1 MACWA
6 ARWRHDKRGRG
17 PGSGDGVSETR
28 ATIVFIIATVAIG
41 VLAAVLPWLGVSS
54 YARTLIYYVAYYL
67 ALGQAW
73 NLMSGLT
80 GYVSFAH
87 GALAGIGS
95 YAAVIALNGNWPMA
109 GALAI
114 AVVAAVLASLVI
126 GATSLRLRGTAFT
139 FATLFFQELVLLILR
154 KLPFAGG
161 PGGLVLVEI
170 LPLWVPYV
178 LMVVVAAGATVA
190 FTLTR
195 RSRLGIRVLA
205 IKNDEP
211 AAAAIGI
218 DSTKL
223 KLLLFCASAGIAG
236 LVGAIHGLFAASLYP
251 DVVFSVDLSLI
262 ALAVPLIGGVGTAA
276 GPLVGA
282 VLYVGIR
289 EILQVIAPGAHLV
302 IVGLLLL
309 CIILFLRDGV
319 VVAVARRWRRKAGAL
334 PVIAGEEK
342 S

>member
-1 MACWA
+1 MT
-6 ARWRHDKRGRG
+6 
-17 PGSGDGVSETR
+17 ETR
-28 ATIVFIIATVAIG
+28 STIVFIITTVAIG
-41 VLAAVLPWLGVSS
+41 VLAAALPWLGVSS

-87 GALAGIGS
+87 GALAGIGA

-161 PGGLVLVEI
+161 PGGLVLADI

-178 LMVVVAAGATVA
+178 MMVAVATGATVA
-190 FTLTR
+190 FALMR
-195 RSRLGIRVLA
+195 RSRLGVRVLA
-205 IKNDEP
+205 IKNDEL

-223 KLLLFCASAGIAG
+223 KLLLFCASAAIAG
-236 LVGAIHGLFAASLYP
+236 LVGAVHGVFAASLYP
-251 DVVFSVDLSLI
+251 DIVFSVDISII
-262 ALAVPLIGGVGTAA
+262 ALAVPLIGGVGTATGPVA
-276 GPLVGA
+276 GA
-282 VLYVGIR
+282 ILYVGLR

-309 CIILFLRDGV
+309 CVILFMRDGIV
-319 VVAVARRWRRKAGAL
+319 VEAARRWRGWRRKADAA
-334 PVIAGEEK
+334 PVLAGEEK